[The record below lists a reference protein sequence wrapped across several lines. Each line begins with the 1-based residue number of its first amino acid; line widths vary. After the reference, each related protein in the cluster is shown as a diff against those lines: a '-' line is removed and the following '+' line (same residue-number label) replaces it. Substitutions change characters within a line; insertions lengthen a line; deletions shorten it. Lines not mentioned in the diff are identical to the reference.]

1 MYRMLH
7 LLKLRA
13 NSVTILSMEAGL
25 LDIYGLAI
33 ALHTKCLDII
43 ALAILMLITTRT
55 VLSYTVRGSCQG
67 LMIPIVMILTLLSS
81 IPGVVIATELL
92 RISITNSTVKS
103 LLMFIG
109 ICTLVN
115 ALGARFALSRGRI
128 WISLILSTLMI
139 APLSTLYSFNSLS
152 IVIDFPTSIVAVLSS
167 STLSIVVRKCLYHVE
182 YPDTMSIALDCG
194 LTIALAQLLALAPL
208 SVIAMAGFSLVT
220 TAALLE
226 TVSEGA
232 DTRLVLFHGLRSVL
246 IIVLLTV
253 MAIPLSML
261 KNLATYLI
269 YLIAIISVLLV
280 VMLLLNSTRVNNSKC
295 A

>member
-152 IVIDFPTSIVAVLSS
+152 IVIDVPTSIVAVLSS

-261 KNLATYLI
+261 KNLTTYLI

>member
-139 APLSTLYSFNSLS
+139 APLSILYSFNSLS

-182 YPDTMSIALDCG
+182 YPDTISIALDCG

-261 KNLATYLI
+261 KNLTTYLI

-280 VMLLLNSTRVNNSKC
+280 VMLLLNSTRVSNSKC

>member
-1 MYRMLH
+1 MYRTLR

-92 RISITNSTVKS
+92 KISMTNSIVKG

-139 APLSTLYSFNSLS
+139 APLSTLHSFNSLS
-152 IVIDFPTSIVAVLSS
+152 IVIDVPTSIVAILSS

-182 YPDTMSIALDCG
+182 YPDTISIALDCG

-261 KNLATYLI
+261 KNLTTYLI

-280 VMLLLNSTRVNNSKC
+280 VMLLLNSTRDSNSKC

>member
-1 MYRMLH
+1 MYRTLR

-13 NSVTILSMEAGL
+13 NSVTMLSMEVGL

-152 IVIDFPTSIVAVLSS
+152 IVIDVPTSIVAVLSS

-261 KNLATYLI
+261 KNLTTYLI

-280 VMLLLNSTRVNNSKC
+280 VMLLLNSTRVSNSKC

>member
-1 MYRMLH
+1 
-7 LLKLRA
+7 
-13 NSVTILSMEAGL
+13 MEAGL

-152 IVIDFPTSIVAVLSS
+152 IVIDVPTSIVAVLSS